1 MQFPSLTTI
10 VEPIFLL
17 LFMAVVLVS
26 VAGGNPDSV
35 IRPAIAIAGSLLQG
49 LLTLTINLL
58 TTGIQLAISGL
69 TTALKALGELSKS
82 HSSRLNK

>member
-1 MQFPSLTTI
+1 MQFPSLTTF

-17 LFMAVVLVS
+17 LFLAVVLVS

-49 LLTLTINLL
+49 LLTLAINLL
-58 TTGIQLAISGL
+58 TTGIQLAIGGL
-69 TTALKALGELSKS
+69 TTALKALGEISKS